1 MEKVNGIGG
10 VFFLAKN
17 PDGLSRWYREYLGVE
32 SAPPTYDAAPWRQDA
47 GPTVFAPFPES
58 TTYFGEARRTWMVNF
73 RVRDLDA
80 MTAQLREAGIT
91 VDVDPLSNA
100 SSAASRPPS
109 HGWGPGW
116 LATPSL
122 YDSCIRDSLPVYPG
136 AIRSVRPDL
145 LPLTDSRSSS
155 APPGSA
161 LPSSLNR
168 WRTPAWGNNRR
179 WY

>member
-73 RVRDLDA
+73 RVRAL
-80 MTAQLREAGIT
+80 
-91 VDVDPLSNA
+91 
-100 SSAASRPPS
+100 PPRLPHS
-109 HGWGPGW
+109 PPD
-116 LATPSL
+116 ATPVAVA
-122 YDSCIRDSLPVYPG
+122 PEPYPNG
-136 AIRSVRPDL
+136 RFARLHDPE
-145 LPLTDSRSSS
+145 
-155 APPGSA
+155 
-161 LPSSLNR
+161 
-168 WRTPAWGNNRR
+168 GNPTEL
-179 WY
+179 WQPMG

>member
-17 PDGLSRWYREYLGVE
+17 PDALSRWYRENLGIE

-80 MTAQLREAGIT
+80 MIAQLREAGIT
-91 VDVDPLSNA
+91 VDVDPEPYPNGRFARLHDPEGNPIELWQPMGRDAGEPTLRGS
-100 SSAASRPPS
+100 
-109 HGWGPGW
+109 GEGPG
-116 LATPSL
+116 
-122 YDSCIRDSLPVYPG
+122 
-136 AIRSVRPDL
+136 
-145 LPLTDSRSSS
+145 
-155 APPGSA
+155 
-161 LPSSLNR
+161 
-168 WRTPAWGNNRR
+168 
-179 WY
+179 